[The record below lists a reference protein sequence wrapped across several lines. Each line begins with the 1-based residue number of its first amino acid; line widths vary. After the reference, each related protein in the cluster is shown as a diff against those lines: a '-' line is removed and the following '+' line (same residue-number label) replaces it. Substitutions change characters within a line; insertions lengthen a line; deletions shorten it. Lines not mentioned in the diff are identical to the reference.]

1 MKSPS
6 LLAGRIVISL
16 DLELYL
22 QLLNNN
28 DNYTTRAY
36 AALKMHLFNRLLIV
50 SLVSLNQCFYLR
62 QQAHGAHLRNQRKRL
77 TNRRPLFLIPGYS
90 RRKLN
95 VRIVFPRS
103 HYELNSHRRNLAA
116 GNSVGANTRL
126 YHARKIVHPYANDK
140 VIPSTEN
147 PVLLNDLKIVSTYR
161 GRSGDH
167 SKQLENKPVGS
178 STVSISYPSL
188 MRVSNSVE
196 SYSNRRMPSFTRES
210 VTHLK
215 DFIEKVTTTPNPA
228 TLSPFYTTS
237 VLYKLSSLPLE
248 VMGNND
254 QKIENNKTVEAT
266 DLIVANVVKGSSNG
280 FLNLQTVREQVKAVL
295 LISNDTSRRETMK
308 DLVKRIVS
316 ESGLLSPN
324 SSNVDIA
331 TLDNI
336 LEMIK
341 DISNRL
347 NASSDMDNAV
357 KQVLKDNAIVMENKT
372 VTLQETST
380 ILNNKEIP
388 IDNKGKTNLWP
399 MESQETNVKLP
410 DIAIKKSPLSSTDIL
425 REFKQNGRHTL
436 KHLAGK
442 SIYGDILPTSKS
454 VDTPLDFR
462 MSQQGKLH
470 SPFVCL

>member
-1 MKSPS
+1 M
-6 LLAGRIVISL
+6 LVSL

-28 DNYTTRAY
+28 DNYTTLTY
-36 AALKMHLFNRLLIV
+36 AALKMHLFNRILIV
-50 SLVSLNQCFYLR
+50 LLVSLNQCFHLR

-116 GNSVGANTRL
+116 GSSVGANTRL
-126 YHARKIVHPYANDK
+126 YHARKIAHPYANDK
-140 VIPSTEN
+140 VIPSTEY
-147 PVLLNDLKIVSTYR
+147 PVLSNDLKILSTYR

-167 SKQLENKPVGS
+167 SKQLVKPVRS
-178 STVSISYPSL
+178 SIVSISYPSL
-188 MRVSNSVE
+188 MRVSDSVE
-196 SYSNRRMPSFTRES
+196 SYSNRRMPSFTREP

-215 DFIEKVTTTPNPA
+215 DFIEKVKTTPNPA

-237 VLYKLSSLPLE
+237 VLYKISSLPLE
-248 VMGNND
+248 VMGNNH
-254 QKIENNKTVEAT
+254 QKIENNKTVEET
-266 DLIVANVVKGSSNG
+266 GLIVANVVKGSLNG
-280 FLNLQTVREQVKAVL
+280 SLKLQTVREQLNAVL
-295 LISNDTSRRETMK
+295 LISNETLRRELMK
-308 DLVKRIVS
+308 YLVKRIVS
-316 ESGLLSPN
+316 GSGLLSRN
-324 SSNVDIA
+324 SSKVDIA

-336 LEMIK
+336 LEMVK
-341 DISNRL
+341 NISNRL
-347 NASSDMDNAV
+347 NASSDMDSAV
-357 KQVLKDNAIVMENKT
+357 KQILKDNAIVMENKT

-380 ILNNKEIP
+380 ILNNKGIP
-388 IDNKGKTNLWP
+388 IDNKGKTHLWH

-410 DIAIKKSPLSSTDIL
+410 DIATKKSLISSTDIL

>member
-1 MKSPS
+1 
-6 LLAGRIVISL
+6 
-16 DLELYL
+16 
-22 QLLNNN
+22 
-28 DNYTTRAY
+28 
-36 AALKMHLFNRLLIV
+36 MHLFNRILIV
-50 SLVSLNQCFYLR
+50 SLVSLNQCFHLR

-103 HYELNSHRRNLAA
+103 HYELNPHRRHLAA
-116 GNSVGANTRL
+116 GNSVGANTRV

-147 PVLLNDLKIVSTYR
+147 PVLLNDLKILSTYR

-167 SKQLENKPVGS
+167 SKQLENKPVRS
-178 STVSISYPSL
+178 SISYPSL

-196 SYSNRRMPSFTRES
+196 SYSNRRMPSFTREP

-215 DFIEKVTTTPNPA
+215 DFIEKVKTAPNPA

-237 VLYKLSSLPLE
+237 VLYKISSLPLE
-248 VMGNND
+248 VVGNND

-266 DLIVANVVKGSSNG
+266 GLIVANVVKDNSNG
-280 FLNLQTVREQVKAVL
+280 SLNLQTVREQLKAVL

-308 DLVKRIVS
+308 NLVKRIVS
-316 ESGLLSPN
+316 ESGLLSRN
-324 SSNVDIA
+324 SSIVDIA

-347 NASSDMDNAV
+347 NASSDMDSAV
-357 KQVLKDNAIVMENKT
+357 KQILKDNAIVMENKT
-372 VTLQETST
+372 VTLLETST

-388 IDNKGKTNLWP
+388 IDKGKTHLWP

-410 DIAIKKSPLSSTDIL
+410 DIAIKKSLLSSTDIL

-454 VDTPLDFR
+454 MNIPLDSR
-462 MSQQGKLH
+462 LKSQQGKLH
-470 SPFVCL
+470 SPFDCL